1 MDNWSQ
7 SQALPVAMLGLKG
20 VGGRVF
26 DRLGVDMLKR
36 HRAVSSSS
44 SVHPERDVDC
54 VLAVMRA
61 FRGLVRTGEEAGWS
75 KGDVAASLLTLASI
89 HESKP
94 PEYAGFRH
102 QLPVD

>member
-1 MDNWSQ
+1 
-7 SQALPVAMLGLKG
+7 
-20 VGGRVF
+20 
-26 DRLGVDMLKR
+26 MLKR

-75 KGDVAASLLTLASI
+75 EGDVAASLLAASFPF

-102 QLPVD
+102 QLPG